1 MKKRVLSA
9 IIMVAIFVPI
19 LLIGGKVFAIF
30 MTILALMGLY
40 ELIHIRESKKEFPF
54 LIKLFA
60 YIMVAFFSLSNLDS
74 IEFSY
79 TMDYRV
85 MAFMIFAFLTP
96 MVFIHDFKKYN
107 LNDALF
113 LIGSVL
119 FIGLSFN
126 LLIICRNYDIMY
138 IIYLL
143 LITTITDTFA
153 LFTGMLV
160 GKHKLCPSVSPKK
173 TIEGA
178 IGGTVAGTF
187 VATAFYTTVID
198 PSMSLA
204 FVVIITIILSLLG
217 QLGDL
222 VFSSIKRYYD
232 KKDFSNLIPEH
243 GGILD
248 RFDSL
253 IFVVLAFIIFSRENF
268 KINWNNI
275 YTIIIPIIPT
285 IVLIF
290 LSFRK
295 SKARVMTI
303 PHKKIL

>member
-1 MKKRVLSA
+1 MKKRILSA
-9 IIMVAIFVPI
+9 ILMIAIFVP
-19 LLIGGKVFAIF
+19 LLIIGGKVFAIF
-30 MTILALMGLY
+30 MSLLAIMGLY

-54 LIKLFA
+54 LMKVFA
-60 YIMVAFFSLSNLDS
+60 YVMVVFFSLSHFKS
-74 IEFSY
+74 IDFIY

-85 MAFMIFAFLTP
+85 VAFIIFAFLSP

-160 GKHKLCPSVSPKK
+160 GKHKLCPTVSPKK
-173 TIEGA
+173 TIEGLV
-178 IGGTVAGTF
+178 GGTLVGTF
-187 VATAFYTTVID
+187 VATAFYITVID

-204 FVVIITIILSLLG
+204 FVAIITMLLSLVG

-222 VFSSIKRYYD
+222 VFSSIKRYYN

-253 IFVVLAFIIFSRENF
+253 IFVVLAFIIFSS
-268 KINWNNI
+268 
-275 YTIIIPIIPT
+275 
-285 IVLIF
+285 VL
-290 LSFRK
+290 
-295 SKARVMTI
+295 
-303 PHKKIL
+303 

>member
-9 IIMVAIFVPI
+9 IVMIAIFVPL

-30 MTILALMGLY
+30 MTLLAVLGLY

-54 LIKLFA
+54 LMKIFA
-60 YIMVAFFSLSNLDS
+60 YVMVVFFSLSHFDS
-74 IEFSY
+74 IDFIY

-85 MAFMIFAFLTP
+85 VAFIIFAFLSP
-96 MVFIHDFKKYN
+96 MVFIHDYKKYN

-126 LLIICRNYDIMY
+126 LFIICRNYDIMY

-153 LFTGMLV
+153 LFTGMLI

-173 TIEGA
+173 TIEGLL
-178 IGGTVAGTF
+178 GGTIFGVF
-187 VATAFYTTVID
+187 VATAFYVTAIN
-198 PSMSLA
+198 PSISLA
-204 FVVIITIILSLLG
+204 FVIVVTTILSLVG

-232 KKDFSNLIPEH
+232 KNDFSHLIPEH

-253 IFVVLAFIIFSRENF
+253 IFVVLAFIIFS
-268 KINWNNI
+268 
-275 YTIIIPIIPT
+275 
-285 IVLIF
+285 
-290 LSFRK
+290 S
-295 SKARVMTI
+295 
-303 PHKKIL
+303 IL